1 MKARLLF
8 PDRDAD
14 LTVEV
19 SEHDHDL
26 VRDLGL
32 ETVIDAMAAGA
43 QLVRTVAQQCLL
55 AASPTV
61 EEIRYRQA
69 VLRDCL
75 DHPDEIRALHELA
88 VLGAE
93 SKRRTS
99 LGLIGNSPSSILYW
113 SNGLLKELTRCL
125 ELLHD
130 YSETHRHLFT
140 SDGLAGLM
148 STIDRDLD
156 TAYLA
161 TVKDHLNRL
170 QFPTGVHL
178 TASVGADGMGTSYV
192 LVRPASVRWSW
203 HSLVDWWTRPATY
216 SYRIAERDELGA
228 RTLGRL
234 RNIGVN
240 LVADAAAQSA
250 EHILAFYNLLRYETA
265 FYVGCLNLH
274 ERLAHNDTPTC
285 FPAPESADALA
296 FDVSA
301 LIDAGLALRGAADL
315 VPNDIDATGKRLVM
329 VTGANQGGKS
339 TLLRA
344 VGLAQVMAQAGMFVT
359 ADRYRSSIAPGLFTH
374 YRREEDSAMSH
385 GKLDEEL
392 NRLSSLLDLLKPGAI
407 VLFNESFASTNE
419 REGSQVARGVIDA
432 LTESGVRVVFVTHL
446 YALAHDMAERH
457 HDDALFLRAERQE
470 DGRRTFRLEPGPPE
484 PTSYGKDL
492 YDEVFAAAK
501 GA

>member
-14 LTVEV
+14 LTAEP
-19 SEHDHDL
+19 SDHDQDL

-32 ETVIDAMAAGA
+32 ETVVDAMAAGD
-43 QLVRTVAQQCLL
+43 QLVRTVAQKCLL
-55 AASPTV
+55 APSPSV
-61 EEIRYRQA
+61 EEIRYRQG

-88 VLGAE
+88 ILGAE
-93 SKRRTS
+93 SKRRTG

-113 SNGLLKELTRCL
+113 STGVLKELARCL
-125 ELLHD
+125 ETLRD
-130 YSETHRHLFT
+130 YSETNGQRFR

-148 STIDRDLD
+148 ATIDRDLD
-156 TAYLA
+156 TTYLA

-178 TASVGADGMGTSYV
+178 TGSVGADGMGTDYM

-203 HSLVDWWTRPATY
+203 RSLVDWLSRPPTY
-216 SYRIAERDELGA
+216 TYRIAERDELGA
-228 RTLGRL
+228 QTLGRL
-234 RNIGVN
+234 RNVGVN
-240 LVADAAAQSA
+240 LVADAASRSA
-250 EHILAFYNLLRYETA
+250 DHILDFFNQLRSETA

-274 ERLAHNDTPTC
+274 ERLKRGNGPLC
-285 FPAPESADALA
+285 FPDPEPAERLALDASGL
-296 FDVSA
+296 V
-301 LIDAGLALRGAADL
+301 DAGLLLRGAADL
-315 VPNDIDATGKRLVM
+315 VPNNLPATGKRLVM

-344 VGLAQVMAQAGMFVT
+344 VGLAQVMTQAGMFVT
-359 ADRYRSSIAPGLFTH
+359 AERYRVSTAPRLLTH
-374 YRREEDSAMSH
+374 YRREEDSALSH

-392 NRLSSLLDLLKPGAI
+392 SRLSSLLEVLEPGVM

-419 REGSQVARGVIDA
+419 REGSQVAREVIEA
-432 LTESGVRVVFVTHL
+432 LTESGVRVLFVTHL
-446 YALAHDMAERH
+446 FTLAQGLAEQH
-457 HDDALFLRAERQE
+457 HDDALFLRAERQP
-470 DGRRTFRLEPGPPE
+470 DGTRTFRLEPGPPE

-492 YDEVFAAAK
+492 YDDVFAPAE